1 MSSPAQSMKAAEAI
15 LLIGPTGSGKTP
27 LGSYIEEQGI
37 SDRRCHHFDFGNELR
52 TIAGLNQP
60 PHAFSLREHRFI
72 RDLLAKGLLLENEH
86 FPIAEKILL
95 NFLKSCGYQEPD
107 LLILNGLPRHAGQA
121 RDMARLVNVTHLLV
135 LACTAG
141 SVCERIEKNS
151 GGDRTLRT
159 DDSEEMIRK
168 KLDIYQGRTAPLI
181 RYYADHGS
189 TLVTVTVDAT
199 STPQTITAAFASHL
213 MFRT

>member
-15 LLIGPTGSGKTP
+15 LLMGPTGSGKTP

-37 SDRRCHHFDFGNELR
+37 SGRRCHHFDFGHELR

-60 PHAFSLREHRFI
+60 PHTFSLKEHRFI
-72 RDLLAKGLLLENEH
+72 RDVLDKGLLLEDEH

-95 NFLKSCGYQEPD
+95 NFLNGCGYQEPD
-107 LLILNGLPRHAGQA
+107 LIILNGLPRHAGQA
-121 RDMARLVNVTHLLV
+121 RDMARLVNITHLLV
-135 LACTAG
+135 LECTAG
-141 SVCERIEKNS
+141 NVCERIEKNT